1 MKPSRTGRSDPIALY
16 TTEEAARLMKLH
28 PQTLKTWRTG
38 RGDVELPFVKI
49 GRAIRYRHVDINAF
63 IQSHMFT
70 NTREADE

>member
-49 GRAIRYRHVDINAF
+49 GRAIRYRHVDIQAF
-63 IQSHMFT
+63 IQTRTFT
-70 NTREADE
+70 NNKEADR